1 MKISPHVNRA
11 SRFSLA
17 VIASMVCMS
26 ALFCASTVQAHA
38 DTTTQAGSEQTG
50 QPSAAQP
57 SGGNQTTDQK
67 SDTPP
72 AEKPGEKPGEKP
84 AETPAPAPE
93 HLKVAD
99 FDATEVVVKTAMR
112 KELAFSVADVDA
124 KTHIDAKISG
134 DGADGLIC
142 DVMYAYAEKQKQAAT
157 PKLNPEDEAPA
168 TEDKTPEC
176 NGIISVRGVPKKAG
190 KLTLTVTV
198 TIKGKEGKPDKEEK
212 LVKELEVK
220 AKATKSHPS
229 YTRLWGKYSFDTM
242 QQIVREAFPTTCK
255 TAVLATINGYW
266 DALSASSL
274 AGANKAPILL
284 TKSTELTEQT
294 KTELKRLQ
302 VEKVYICGGESVI
315 SKAVVADLEKMKIS
329 VERYSGAWASD
340 TANEIARHLPEP
352 SDTCFIATSW
362 GYSDAL
368 SVASY
373 AYAKQAPIF
382 LTNYQTGLLDQS
394 TIDII
399 KSKGFKHIFLLGGLS
414 VMPSYVYSQ
423 LGIQSGVVIQRLG
436 GETLYDTSALV
447 ANTLLD
453 MGMGIDNMAIATAWS
468 YEDALCGA
476 ALCGK
481 NESVIISADNTDY
494 STIEKVVKPRAD
506 KVCNYYLLGGDDAV
520 GSFPTYEMKILLDS
534 LEKEKKHPD
543 SDYET
548 LKQNK

>member
-38 DTTTQAGSEQTG
+38 DTTTQAGQSGQPG

-57 SGGNQTTDQK
+57 SGDNQTPGEK
-67 SDTPP
+67 P

-84 AETPAPAPE
+84 AAEKPAPAPE

-99 FDATEVVVKTAMR
+99 FDATEVVVNTAMR
-112 KELAFSVADVDA
+112 KELAFSVADVPA
-124 KTHIDAKISG
+124 GQRITAEISG
-134 DGADGLIC
+134 EGADGLIC
-142 DVMYAYAEKQKQAAT
+142 DVTYAYDEKQKQAQT
-157 PKLNPEDEAPA
+157 PKLNPEEEAPA

-176 NGIISVRGVPKKAG
+176 NGIISVRGVPKTAG

-198 TIKGKEGKPDKEEK
+198 NGKEEK
-212 LVKELEVK
+212 LVKELEIK

-274 AGANKAPILL
+274 AGAYKAPILL

-382 LTNYQTGLLDQS
+382 LTNYKTGLLDQS

>member
-38 DTTTQAGSEQTG
+38 DTTTSAGSEQPG

-57 SGGNQTTDQK
+57 SGDNQT
-67 SDTPP
+67 PG
-72 AEKPGEKPGEKP
+72 EKPAEKPGEKP

-99 FDATEVVVKTAMR
+99 FDATEVVVNTAMR
-112 KELAFSVADVDA
+112 KELAFSVADVPA
-124 KTHIDAKISG
+124 GQRITAEISG
-134 DGADGLIC
+134 EGADGLIC
-142 DVMYAYAEKQKQAAT
+142 DVTYAYDEKQKQAQT
-157 PKLNPEDEAPA
+157 PKLNPEEEAPA

-176 NGIISVRGVPKKAG
+176 NGIISVRGVPKTAG

-198 TIKGKEGKPDKEEK
+198 NGKEEK
-212 LVKELEVK
+212 LVKELEIK

-274 AGANKAPILL
+274 AGAYKAPILL

-315 SKAVVADLEKMKIS
+315 SKAVVADLEKMKIT

-382 LTNYQTGLLDQS
+382 LTNYKTGLLDQS

>member
-38 DTTTQAGSEQTG
+38 DTTPAGSDTTTTQG
-50 QPSAAQP
+50 GAQKP
-57 SGGNQTTDQK
+57 DGKSSPASDQQ
-67 SDTPP
+67 S
-72 AEKPGEKPGEKP
+72 GEKPGEKP
-84 AETPAPAPE
+84 AAEKPAPAPE

-99 FDATEVVVKTAMR
+99 FDATEVVVNTAMR

-124 KTHIDAKISG
+124 KTYIDAKISG

-142 DVMYAYAEKQKQAAT
+142 DVTYAYVEKQKQAAT
-157 PKLNPEDEAPA
+157 PKLNPEEEAPA
-168 TEDKTPEC
+168 TEDKTPPC

-198 TIKGKEGKPDKEEK
+198 TVNRKEEK
-212 LVKELEVK
+212 LVKELEIK

-274 AGANKAPILL
+274 AGAYKAPILL

-382 LTNYQTGLLDQS
+382 LTNYKTGLLDQS

>member
-38 DTTTQAGSEQTG
+38 DTTTSAGQSEQPG
-50 QPSAAQP
+50 AAKP
-57 SGGNQTTDQK
+57 SGGDQTTDQK
-67 SDTPP
+67 S
-72 AEKPGEKPGEKP
+72 GEKPGEKP
-84 AETPAPAPE
+84 AEKPAPAPE

-124 KTHIDAKISG
+124 DRRITAEISG
-134 DGADGLIC
+134 DGAEGLIC
-142 DVMYAYAEKQKQAAT
+142 DVTYAYDEKQKQAAT
-157 PKLNPEDEAPA
+157 PKLNPEEEAPA
-168 TEDKTPEC
+168 TEDKTPPC

-198 TIKGKEGKPDKEEK
+198 TIKGKEGKPGKEEK

>member
-17 VIASMVCMS
+17 VIVSMVCMS

-38 DTTTQAGSEQTG
+38 DTTTSAGQ
-50 QPSAAQP
+50 
-57 SGGNQTTDQK
+57 
-67 SDTPP
+67 SDTTTTQGGAQKPDEKSSP
-72 AEKPGEKPGEKP
+72 ASDQQSGEKPGEKP
-84 AETPAPAPE
+84 AAEKPAPAPE

-99 FDATEVVVKTAMR
+99 FDATEVVVNTAMR
-112 KELAFSVADVDA
+112 KELAFSVAGVPA
-124 KTHIDAKISG
+124 GKRIKAEISG
-134 DGADGLIC
+134 EGADGLIC
-142 DVMYAYAEKQKQAAT
+142 DVTYAYDEKQKEAQT
-157 PKLNPEDEAPA
+157 PKLNPEEEAPA

-176 NGIISVRGVPKKAG
+176 NGIISVRGVPKTAG

-198 TIKGKEGKPDKEEK
+198 PVNDKEEK
-212 LVKELEVK
+212 LVKELEIK

-274 AGANKAPILL
+274 AGAYKAPILL

-315 SKAVVADLEKMKIS
+315 SKAVVADLEKMKIT

-382 LTNYQTGLLDQS
+382 LTNYKTGLLDQS

>member
-38 DTTTQAGSEQTG
+38 DTTTQAGQSGQPG

-57 SGGNQTTDQK
+57 SGDNQTPGEK
-67 SDTPP
+67 P
-72 AEKPGEKPGEKP
+72 AEKPGEKPAAEK
-84 AETPAPAPE
+84 PAPAPE

-142 DVMYAYAEKQKQAAT
+142 DVTYAYDEKHKQAAT
-157 PKLNPEDEAPA
+157 PKLNPEEEAPA
-168 TEDKTPEC
+168 TEDKTPPC

-198 TIKGKEGKPDKEEK
+198 TVNRKEEK

-274 AGANKAPILL
+274 AGAYKAPILL

-329 VERYSGAWASD
+329 VERYAGAWASD

>member
-38 DTTTQAGSEQTG
+38 DTTTTAGQ
-50 QPSAAQP
+50 
-57 SGGNQTTDQK
+57 
-67 SDTPP
+67 SDTTTTQGGAQKPDGKSSP
-72 AEKPGEKPGEKP
+72 ASDQQSGEKPGEKP
-84 AETPAPAPE
+84 AAEKPVPAPE

-99 FDATEVVVKTAMR
+99 FDATEVVVNTAMR
-112 KELAFSVADVDA
+112 KELAFSVADVPA
-124 KTHIDAKISG
+124 GQRITAEISG
-134 DGADGLIC
+134 EGADGLIC
-142 DVMYAYAEKQKQAAT
+142 DVTYAYDEKQKQAQT
-157 PKLNPEDEAPA
+157 PKLNPEEEAPA

-176 NGIISVRGVPKKAG
+176 NGIISVRGVPKTAG

-198 TIKGKEGKPDKEEK
+198 NGKEEK
-212 LVKELEVK
+212 LVKELEIK

-274 AGANKAPILL
+274 AGAYKAPILL

>member
-17 VIASMVCMS
+17 VIVSMVCMS

-38 DTTTQAGSEQTG
+38 DTTTSAGQ
-50 QPSAAQP
+50 
-57 SGGNQTTDQK
+57 
-67 SDTPP
+67 SDTTTTQGGAQKPDGKSSP
-72 AEKPGEKPGEKP
+72 ASDQQSGEKPGEKP
-84 AETPAPAPE
+84 AAEKPAPAPE

-99 FDATEVVVKTAMR
+99 FDATEVVVNTAMR

-124 KTHIDAKISG
+124 KTYIDAKISG

-142 DVMYAYAEKQKQAAT
+142 DVTYAYVEKQKQAAT
-157 PKLNPEDEAPA
+157 PKLNPEEEAPA
-168 TEDKTPEC
+168 TEDKTPAC
-176 NGIISVRGVPKKAG
+176 NGIISVRGVPKTAG

-198 TIKGKEGKPDKEEK
+198 TVNGKKEK
-212 LVKELEVK
+212 LVKELEIK

-274 AGANKAPILL
+274 AGAYKAPILL

-382 LTNYQTGLLDQS
+382 LTNYKTGLLDQS

>member
-38 DTTTQAGSEQTG
+38 DTTTSAGQSG
-50 QPSAAQP
+50 QPGAAQP
-57 SGGNQTTDQK
+57 SGGDQ
-67 SDTPP
+67 
-72 AEKPGEKPGEKP
+72 KPGEKP
-84 AETPAPAPE
+84 AGTPGEKPAAEKPAPAPE

-99 FDATEVVVKTAMR
+99 FDATEVVVNTAMR

-142 DVMYAYAEKQKQAAT
+142 DVTYAYAEKQKQAAT

-168 TEDKTPEC
+168 TEDKTPPC
-176 NGIISVRGVPKKAG
+176 NGIISVRGVPKTAG

-198 TIKGKEGKPDKEEK
+198 IGKEEK
-212 LVKELEVK
+212 LVKELEIK

-274 AGANKAPILL
+274 AGAYKAPILL

-382 LTNYQTGLLDQS
+382 LTNYKTGLLDQS